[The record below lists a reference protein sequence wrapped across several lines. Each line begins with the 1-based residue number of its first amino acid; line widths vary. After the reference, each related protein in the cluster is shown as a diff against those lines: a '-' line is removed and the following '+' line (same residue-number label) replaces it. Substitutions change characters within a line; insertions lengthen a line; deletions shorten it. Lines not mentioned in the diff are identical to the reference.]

1 MVNLIENEF
10 CKICEKKG
18 EVFFSASYADKRF
31 MVFFENFYGQ
41 EKSNL
46 IEKKLYN
53 TDYVLLYCGSC
64 NFLWQKYAPNNE
76 FSYELYENIID
87 KDFSFNKSILKFNNN
102 RKNVEKEFNF
112 LSNYF
117 NSQKI
122 NILDFGAGWGAWLRS
137 IKNLQSNIF
146 AYELSETR
154 IKFLK
159 NEGIRTLDEKSIME
173 CENFFHFIR
182 LDQVLEHLDDLK
194 RTMEIIKK
202 IAHKNCI
209 IYISVPNGKKIIN
222 KKNQIKIEKGPTQPL
237 EHLNCFSRE
246 SLKKLF
252 DKNGFK
258 EITLIEQILMHL
270 KNFKFSKVD
279 PIFILKDIIK
289 SSFSTTIKFK
299 LK

>member
-18 EVFFSASYADKRF
+18 EVFFSASYTDKRF
-31 MVFFENFYGQ
+31 IVFFENFYGQ

-53 TDYVLLYCGSC
+53 TDYVLLHCGSC

-87 KDFSFNKSILKFNNN
+87 KDFSFKKSILKFNNN

-137 IKNLQSNIF
+137 INNLQSNIF
-146 AYELSETR
+146 AYELSASR

-159 NEGIRTLDEKSIME
+159 NKGIRTLDEKSIME

-194 RTMEIIKK
+194 QTMEIIKK

-222 KKNQIKIEKGPTQPL
+222 KKNQIKIEKGPIQPL

-252 DKNGFK
+252 KKNGFE
-258 EITLIEQILMHL
+258 EITLTEQILMHL
-270 KNFKFSKVD
+270 KNFKFSRTD
-279 PIFILKDIIK
+279 LIFILKDVIK
-289 SSFSTTIKFK
+289 NSFSTTIKFK